1 MRERYPEATIE
12 MIPSGGGRFEV
23 NMDGSPIY
31 EKSRL
36 GRHAKPGEIAQ
47 LVAKARGQAADQRL

>member
-1 MRERYPEATIE
+1 LRERYPEATIE

-23 NMDGSPIY
+23 TVDGAPIY

-36 GRHAKPGEIAQ
+36 GRHAKPGEISQ
-47 LVAKARGQAADQRL
+47 LLAKASGRPAG